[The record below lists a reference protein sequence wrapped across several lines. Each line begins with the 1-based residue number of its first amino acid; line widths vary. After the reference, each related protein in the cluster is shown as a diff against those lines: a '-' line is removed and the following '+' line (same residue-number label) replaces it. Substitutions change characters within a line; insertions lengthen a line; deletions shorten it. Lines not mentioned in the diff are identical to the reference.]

1 MFEIK
6 NKKNLTLAITVY
18 FSLILAVII
27 IGQHEKF
34 LSIINSVFTVL
45 SPLIIGFALAYLLNP
60 ILVFLEKNVFKF
72 IKNKK
77 GRRCVGVLF
86 TYVSLVLFFL
96 LIGFI
101 VLPQVMKSISDL
113 VGSFEV
119 YKLEFIDTV
128 NAILQ
133 KLKDREILP
142 KSVDA
147 TVILN
152 MINDRFTSGSS
163 LLNQLLR
170 FLAENIQKFII
181 IPKNILLGLFVSIYA
196 LFAKERLRAQIS
208 KCARG
213 ILSDENYERLH
224 HRFHFTHKTF
234 GGYFTGVLIDAIFVG
249 VVSFIALSIFK
260 VPYASLVSVIV
271 AVTNVI
277 PIFGP
282 FIGSIPSAIIIF
294 ISDPQKVIPFILLIL
309 IIQQIDGNIIA
320 PKILGSS
327 TGMSSL
333 SVIVAITIMGSSF
346 GFMGMLIG
354 VPVFAVIIGIIKE
367 LVEERLTL
375 KELPVETS
383 CYYPKDSIF
392 SNSPKHVTVFDRIKN
407 LFTRSFKNNKK

>member
-6 NKKNLTLAITVY
+6 NKKNLALAITVY
-18 FSLILAVII
+18 LSLVLAVII
-27 IGQHEKF
+27 IGQHEK
-34 LSIINSVFTVL
+34 LLGIINSIFKVL
-45 SPLIIGFALAYLLNP
+45 SPLIVGFALAYLLNP
-60 ILVFLEKNVFKF
+60 ILDFFEKKVFRF

-77 GRRCVGVLF
+77 GLRCIGVLF
-86 TYVSLVLFFL
+86 TYIALVLFL
-96 LIGFI
+96 LLLGFI
-101 VLPQVMKSISDL
+101 VIPQVIKSITDL

-119 YKLEFIDTV
+119 YKLKFIDTV
-128 NAILQ
+128 NAILE
-133 KLKDREILP
+133 KLKDEEILP

-170 FLAENIQKFII
+170 FLADNIQNFII
-181 IPKNILLGLFVSIYA
+181 IPKNILLGIFISIYA
-196 LFAKERLRAQIS
+196 LFAKERLGAQIN
-208 KCARG
+208 KCAKG
-213 ILSDENYERLH
+213 ILSEENYQKVH
-224 HRFHFTHKTF
+224 HRFNFTHKTF

-249 VVSFIALSIFK
+249 VVTFIALTIFR

-282 FIGSIPSAIIIF
+282 FLGAIPSAIIIF
-294 ISDPQKVIPFILLIL
+294 ISEPQKVIPFIILIL
-309 IIQQIDGNIIA
+309 VIQQIDGNVIA
-320 PKILGSS
+320 PKILGNS

-354 VPVFAVIIGIIKE
+354 VPVFAVIIAIIKE

-375 KELPVETS
+375 KEMPIETS

-392 SNSPKHVTVFDRIKN
+392 DSEEEHITLFDRIKK
-407 LFTRSFKNNKK
+407 LFSSFSKKE